1 MVGTCFIAAGLYS
14 SIVLAVTWLGI
25 NTGGFTKRGTVWAL
39 AEIVAQ
45 LTSIMGSNVYTDGPR
60 YIKGHSIVL
69 AFHLLAIANA
79 VALIIWM
86 KRVNIQ
92 KDRILADYAA
102 RGDAHPHIGRSLE
115 DEFDGHVNFRYII

>member
-1 MVGTCFIAAGLYS
+1 
-14 SIVLAVTWLGI
+14 
-25 NTGGFTKRGTVWAL
+25 
-39 AEIVAQ
+39 
-45 LTSIMGSNVYTDGPR
+45 MGSNVYTDGPR

-69 AFHLLAIANA
+69 AFLLLGIANA
-79 VALIIWM
+79 VALIFWM
-86 KRVNIQ
+86 KYVNSQ